1 MKYTLD
7 GFSQEKAIEL
17 GLDSTDLR
25 LLRYFIDFKDSGEM
39 VKEIIEGDVYYWVKY
54 DAVIE
59 QLPILKITKR
69 TIMSRFQNMATKE
82 ILKSYTKRQ
91 GGTFSFYA
99 VGNKYKY
106 LVSNNLNKEGYLSE
120 KTGVSVETNR
130 GVRFNGQGVSVKTD
144 MGVSLDRHQNINL
157 LKNKSIKNIT
167 LLEDR
172 EQSSEPSLSDSDD
185 RVRKIIKETLDSM
198 SNIAYDMWFKDTII
212 EEYENKVSIAVSKEL
227 LRYVPS
233 KYKKQIEIPLDKPI
247 ELIEK
252 I

>member
-91 GGTFSFYA
+91 GGTFSFYT

-144 MGVSLDRHQNINL
+144 MGVSLDRHQKINL

-167 LLEDR
+167 LLKDK
-172 EQSSEPSLSDSDD
+172 EQSSKPSLSDSDD
-185 RVRKIIKETLDSM
+185 RVRKIIKETMNSM
-198 SNIAYDMWFKDTII
+198 SNMAYDMWFKDTII
-212 EEYENKVSIAVSKEL
+212 KEYENKVSIAVSKEL

-233 KYKKQIEIPLDKPI
+233 KYKKQIEIALDKPI